1 MPLAGRWV
9 RAQLCVQAVW
19 GLSPSGGELR
29 PAVQDRGHRQV
40 HASKEGFRLCVLL
53 QRGHRA
59 LISLHFDPTVFMG
72 AGAISDLQRL
82 TVSLRGGCEQQPQC
96 LLFSFTGQLDAY
108 SDKQFLEF
116 VAAHLGKTSQPVV
129 IDLSRIDFID
139 SSGLGALVQLAKQ
152 FQQGGQNFL
161 VVGNARVVQTV
172 KLVRLE
178 EFLHLQ
184 PDLDTA
190 LGRLSAA

>member
-1 MPLAGRWV
+1 M
-9 RAQLCVQAVW
+9 
-19 GLSPSGGELR
+19 
-29 PAVQDRGHRQV
+29 
-40 HASKEGFRLCVLL
+40 
-53 QRGHRA
+53 
-59 LISLHFDPTVFMG
+59 
-72 AGAISDLQRL
+72 
-82 TVSLRGGCEQQPQC
+82 SLRGGYEQQDGC
-96 LLFSFTGQLDAY
+96 LLFRFTGQLDAY
-108 SDKQFLEF
+108 SEKQFLSF
-116 VAAHLGKTSQPVV
+116 ITDHRTSTPQPLV

-152 FQQGGQNFL
+152 CNEAAIQFL

-190 LGRLSAA
+190 LGAIAA

>member
-1 MPLAGRWV
+1 LG
-9 RAQLCVQAVW
+9 
-19 GLSPSGGELR
+19 S
-29 PAVQDRGHRQV
+29 
-40 HASKEGFRLCVLL
+40 
-53 QRGHRA
+53 
-59 LISLHFDPTVFMG
+59 
-72 AGAISDLQRL
+72 GAITDLQRL
-82 TVSLRGGCEQQPQC
+82 TVSLRGGYEQQDGC
-96 LLFSFTGQLDAY
+96 LLFRFTGQLDAY
-108 SDKQFLEF
+108 SEKQFLSF
-116 VAAHLGKTSQPVV
+116 ITDHRTSTPQPLV

-152 FQQGGQNFL
+152 CNEAAIQFL

-190 LGRLSAA
+190 LGAIAA